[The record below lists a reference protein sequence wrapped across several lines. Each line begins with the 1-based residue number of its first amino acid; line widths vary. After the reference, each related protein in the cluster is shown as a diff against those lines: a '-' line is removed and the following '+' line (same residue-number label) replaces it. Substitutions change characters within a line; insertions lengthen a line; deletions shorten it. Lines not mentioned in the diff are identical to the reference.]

1 MFNNQVQSTGKSWL
15 YKVYAWMSLGL
26 ALTAGIAYYV
36 AQSAPILSYI
46 YQHPWLIFGMLLA
59 QIMLVIALSAGIQR
73 MSMPVAAAVF
83 LAYSAL
89 TGFTLSGIFLIY
101 TATSIATTFIV
112 AAGMFLAM
120 AIYGYVTNADLSS
133 MGSFLFMGLIGLILA
148 GLVNMFLQ
156 STGFSFFIAGAG
168 VIIFSLLTA
177 YDIQKLKMLSYQLSS
192 QDASKIALLGA
203 LTLYLDFVNLFLYL
217 LQLFGQ
223 KKDK

>member
-1 MFNNQVQSTGKSWL
+1 MFNNQVQSTGKNWL
-15 YKVYAWMSLGL
+15 YKVYAWMSAGL

-36 AQSAPILSYI
+36 AHSTPILSYI
-46 YQHPWLIFGMLLA
+46 AQHPWIVFVAFLA
-59 QIMLVIALSAGIQR
+59 QILLVIAFSAGINK

-83 LAYSAL
+83 IAFAAL
-89 TGFTLSGIFLIY
+89 TGFSLSGIFLMY
-101 TATSIATTFIV
+101 TATSIATTFIIT
-112 AAGMFLAM
+112 AGMFLAM

-133 MGSFLFMGLIGLILA
+133 MGSFLFMGLIGLIIA
-148 GLVNMFLQ
+148 GLVNIFLQ
-156 STGFSFFIAGAG
+156 SPAFNYFIAGAG

-177 YDIQKLKMLSYQLSS
+177 YDVQKLKMISYQLSS
-192 QDASKIALLGA
+192 QDSSKVALLGA